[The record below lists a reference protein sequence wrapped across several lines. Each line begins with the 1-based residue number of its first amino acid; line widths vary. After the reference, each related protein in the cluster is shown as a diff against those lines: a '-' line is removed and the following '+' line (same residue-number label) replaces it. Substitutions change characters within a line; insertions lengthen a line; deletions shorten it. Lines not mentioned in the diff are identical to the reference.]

1 MSLLD
6 KKTTV
11 ELSIAEAMVIYNFI
25 SRQSDFKNGVAELTP
40 DEKRALWNIEC
51 LLEKILTEPLICN
64 YQDTLAEAKKL
75 LTDDIDA
82 L

>member
-6 KKTTV
+6 KKTSV
-11 ELSIAEAMVIYNFI
+11 ELSIAEAMIIYNFI

-51 LLEKILTEPLICN
+51 LLEKILTEPLISN
-64 YQDTLAEAKKL
+64 YQDTLVEAKKL
-75 LTDDIDA
+75 LTDDLD
-82 L
+82 